1 VLPGQTRHRRIE
13 GVGDGI
19 IPRTALSTSGA
30 TSSLQ

>member
-1 VLPGQTRHRRIE
+1 MQTCHRRINGSG
-13 GVGDGI
+13 GVI